1 VASDVAPI
9 GGMERVAFELTSR
22 LLERG
27 WTVTVIARSCALP
40 QHQRLR
46 FIRLRS
52 PSRPVSLALVCDFV
66 FGGIALRR
74 FGAGIVQTNNPVL
87 PNRVDVIHAH
97 FCEAAYRERVGLSRS
112 RSTSLV
118 YRLNSWL
125 SSAITMVCE
134 RWCYRPSR
142 VRRVVCVSAGL
153 GREISSTYRAVAQLV
168 RVVPNGV
175 DGPADSDQD
184 EAAAVREQLGLA
196 GDHRLALFVGGDWH
210 RKGLKYAIEG
220 LAEAPDWR
228 LAIVGSGNREP
239 FLELASKLKVDG
251 RLIFVGAVP
260 NPGPYYAAADA
271 FVFPSHYE
279 AFSMAAIEAAAAG
292 LPLVVPRLNGTEDYV
307 EDGVNGW
314 FTPRNGPEIAARLR
328 ELGRDPGARAQMGS
342 AAARAAERFRWSQIV
357 NEWEALYAEL
367 ATEANL
373 NARPRWAE
381 RRSAT
386 KGPRRGS

>member
-1 VASDVAPI
+1 
-9 GGMERVAFELTSR
+9 
-22 LLERG
+22 
-27 WTVTVIARSCALP
+27 
-40 QHQRLR
+40 
-46 FIRLRS
+46 
-52 PSRPVSLALVCDFV
+52 VSLALVCDFV
-66 FGGIALRR
+66 LGGIALRR
-74 FGAGIVQTNNPVL
+74 YGAGIVQTNNPVL

-112 RSTSLV
+112 RSSSLMF
-118 YRLNSWL
+118 RLNSWL
-125 SSAITMVCE
+125 ASVITMVCE

-153 GREISSTYRAVAQLV
+153 GREISHNYPAVASLL
-168 RVVPNGV
+168 RVIPNGV
-175 DGPADSDQD
+175 DGPGQADRDGG
-184 EAAAVREQLGLA
+184 AAVRKQLGLA
-196 GDHRLALFVGGDWH
+196 DEDRLALFVGGDWH

-220 LAEAPDWR
+220 MAQAPNWR
-228 LAIVGSGNREP
+228 LAVVGSGSREP
-239 FLELASKLKVDG
+239 FLELARNLEVVEQ
-251 RLIFVGAVP
+251 LIFVGAVQ

-314 FTPRNGPEIAARLR
+314 FTPRNGPDIARRLR
-328 ELGRDPGARAQMGS
+328 ELGSDPVARAQMGS

-367 ATEANL
+367 TTDARATHL
-373 NARPRWAE
+373 
-381 RRSAT
+381 AT
-386 KGPRRGS
+386 PDEHSVQS